1 MVTALLPFLPKTS
14 EASYTKLTTFDS
26 VKMERVSSASL
37 WDRGDMPSASQSSAL
52 HVAAHESEDFI
63 RAIRGSEKISRKSLK
78 KY

>member
-14 EASYTKLTTFDS
+14 DPNDTKLTTFDS
-26 VKMERVSSASL
+26 VKMEGISASR
-37 WDRGDMPSASQSSAL
+37 WDRGDVPSASQSSAL